1 MPVQGPSAVLS
12 RACCQ
17 PVLIDFHDLSP
28 ALSSPPESTVQAP
41 VLSAVELACRRGE
54 RRLFAGLNL
63 QLPARRLLWL
73 RGDNGRGKTSL
84 LRLLAGLA
92 TPDAGQ
98 VLLGGEPVRKA
109 ALRGL
114 RPLYIGH
121 ANALKDDLSAT
132 EALQFIARLHGR
144 SAETPQVHAAL
155 ERLGVASRRDAAVRT
170 LSQGQRRR
178 VALARLALESE
189 ATPWILDEP
198 YDALDVAGIAAL
210 DDLLA
215 GHLARG
221 GSIILTSHQ
230 PLSHLAGEA
239 GEIRLTAKGIA
250 APADPSAPA
259 RDAGA
264 ATQGMPAAVQRA
276 AGEAQA

>member
-1 MPVQGPSAVLS
+1 MTLLSQPFLSFTLTAASTSSSAAPEL
-12 RACCQ
+12 RA
-17 PVLIDFHDLSP
+17 VD
-28 ALSSPPESTVQAP
+28 
-41 VLSAVELACRRGE
+41 LACRRGE
-54 RRLFAGLNL
+54 RRLFSGL
-63 QLPARRLLWL
+63 QLSLPATRLLWL

-92 TPDAGQ
+92 TPDHGD
-98 VLLGGEPVRKA
+98 VLLAGEPVRKA

-144 SAETPQVHAAL
+144 AAGTAQVHGAL

-178 VALARLALESE
+178 VALARLALETE
-189 ATPWILDEP
+189 AMPWILDEP

-210 DDLLA
+210 DGLLGA
-215 GHLARG
+215 HLARG
-221 GSIILTSHQ
+221 GSVILTSHQ
-230 PLSHLAGEA
+230 ALSHLAGEA
-239 GEIRLTAKGIA
+239 GEVRLTAQGIA
-250 APADPSAPA
+250 APVAADPAPA
-259 RDAGA
+259 A
-264 ATQGMPAAVQRA
+264 A
-276 AGEAQA
+276 AGVVA

>member
-1 MPVQGPSAVLS
+1 M
-12 RACCQ
+12 
-17 PVLIDFHDLSP
+17 
-28 ALSSPPESTVQAP
+28 
-41 VLSAVELACRRGE
+41 LSAVELACRRGE
-54 RRLFAGLNL
+54 RRLFSGLNL
-63 QLPARRLLWL
+63 QLPAGRLLWL

-92 TPDAGQ
+92 TPDAGE
-98 VLLGGEPVRKA
+98 VLLGGEPLRKA
-109 ALRGL
+109 ALAGL

-121 ANALKDDLSAT
+121 ANAMKDDLSAT

-144 SAETPQVHAAL
+144 LHGRSADTARVHAAL

-178 VALARLALESE
+178 VALARLALEDE
-189 ATPWILDEP
+189 AAPWILDEP

-210 DDLLA
+210 DELLA

-221 GSIILTSHQ
+221 GSVILTSHQ
-230 PLSHLAGEA
+230 PLHHLAGEA

-250 APADPSAPA
+250 PPAPPPV
-259 RDAGA
+259 
-264 ATQGMPAAVQRA
+264 PLA
-276 AGEAQA
+276 AGVAAA

>member
-1 MPVQGPSAVLS
+1 MTAAPTPSTA
-12 RACCQ
+12 A
-17 PVLIDFHDLSP
+17 
-28 ALSSPPESTVQAP
+28 PE
-41 VLSAVELACRRGE
+41 LSAVDLACRRGE
-54 RRLFAGLNL
+54 RRLFSGL
-63 QLPARRLLWL
+63 QLSLAARRLLWL

-92 TPDAGQ
+92 TPDHGD
-98 VLLGGEPVRKA
+98 VLLAGEPVRKA

-132 EALQFIARLHGR
+132 EALQFIAHLHGR
-144 SAETPQVHAAL
+144 PASTVQVHGAL
-155 ERLGVASRRDAAVRT
+155 DRLGVASRRNAAVRT

-189 ATPWILDEP
+189 AMPWILDEP

-210 DDLLA
+210 DGLLGA
-215 GHLARG
+215 HLARG
-221 GSIILTSHQ
+221 GSVILTSHQ

-239 GEIRLTAKGIA
+239 GELRLTAQGIA
-250 APADPSAPA
+250 APDSAPVVA
-259 RDAGA
+259 PAQRRVDADGA
-264 ATQGMPAAVQRA
+264 SA
-276 AGEAQA
+276 